1 ARRSSTRRESSI
13 LFSSRRRHTRFKCDW
28 SSDVCSSDLI
38 THTHTHTHTYTHKNT
53 HTHKHTHSPDQIH
66 HIPQQWR
73 LGERSSE
80 KCQDG
85 LCMPSNL
92 KQNRSMCVSAN
103 QGPHWHPT
111 MWES

>member
-38 THTHTHTHTYTHKNT
+38 THTNKHTHTRTHKNT

-80 KCQDG
+80 
-85 LCMPSNL
+85 
-92 KQNRSMCVSAN
+92 A
-103 QGPHWHPT
+103 PT
-111 MWES
+111 VWSRRLVQSTLSRCFSERRG